1 MLETALDMYW
11 LGKVLGLGCRARR
24 VLTDVPADLDF
35 LDAARRALLPLP
47 VDRYP
52 PPRSPFPDAGPPE
65 AAVRRAGR
73 ALAGRRVAVAASGGS
88 GAMASLLGV
97 LRAFEDA
104 GLRPAAMTVCS
115 GSALFGFPWAA
126 GRSSDEVA
134 EFLLRLRPRDYVDPD
149 WPGVARAVPA
159 LGRGFGGLLRGD
171 AVEETLRGFLGDVR
185 LGDLPVPC
193 YAPAWSIEQ
202 NRVLFL
208 GPRTTP
214 DLPVAR
220 AIRVAL
226 ALPIWVAPVPLDGE
240 SWCDGGLVDVFPVAP
255 LLDEEPPPELAVTV
269 NAYFP
274 AGLVADADDGWDER
288 PLSLLN
294 IESQFRT
301 AQHLQVARQNL
312 ARLRAACPVVAVEPV
327 PYSVVRGAG
336 LYRQFL
342 DTRSWPR
349 FMLAGLRDGRRA
361 LRTLATLPAYP
372 PPA

>member
-11 LGKVLGLGCRARR
+11 LGKVLGVASRARR
-24 VLTDVPADLDF
+24 VITDVPADLDF

-47 VDRYP
+47 VDAYP
-52 PPRSPFPDAGPPE
+52 EARSPFPAPGRPG
-65 AAVRRAGR
+65 AAARRAAA
-73 ALAGRRVAVAASGGS
+73 ALDGRRVAVAASGGS

-97 LRAFEDA
+97 LRAFEEA
-104 GLRPAAMTVCS
+104 AVTPAAMTVCS
-115 GSALFGFPWAA
+115 GSALFGLPWAA
-126 GRSSDEVA
+126 GRSADEVA
-134 EFLLRLRPRDYVDPD
+134 SFLLGLRPRDYVDPD
-149 WPGVARAVPA
+149 WAGLVRAA
-159 LGRGFGGLLRGD
+159 SAMGRGFGGLLRGD
-171 AVEETLRGFLGDVR
+171 AVEESLRGFLGDVR

-193 YAPAWSIEQ
+193 YAPAWSIEE
-202 NRVLFL
+202 NRVAFL

-220 AIRVAL
+220 AVRVAM
-226 ALPIWVAPVPLDGE
+226 ALPIWVAPVRLDDG

-255 LLDEEPPPELAVTV
+255 LLDVEPPPDVAVTV

-274 AGLVADADDGWDER
+274 AELVAEVDDGWDQR

-327 PYSVVRGAG
+327 PYSLVRGAG
-336 LYRQFL
+336 LYRQYL
-342 DTRSWPR
+342 DTRAWPR
-349 FMLAGLRDGRRA
+349 FMLAGLDGGRRA
-361 LRTLATLPAYP
+361 LPQLASAAATLPA
-372 PPA
+372 

>member
-11 LGKVLGLGCRARR
+11 LGKVLGVASRARR
-24 VLTDVPADLDF
+24 VITDVPADLDF

-47 VDRYP
+47 VDAYP
-52 PPRSPFPDAGPPE
+52 EARSPFPAPGRPG
-65 AAVRRAGR
+65 AAARRAGA
-73 ALAGRRVAVAASGGS
+73 ALDGRRVAVAASGGS

-97 LRAFEDA
+97 LRAFEEA
-104 GLRPAAMTVCS
+104 AVTPAAMTVCS
-115 GSALFGFPWAA
+115 GSALFGLPWAA
-126 GRSSDEVA
+126 GRSADEVA
-134 EFLLRLRPRDYVDPD
+134 SFLLGLRPRDYVDPD
-149 WPGVARAVPA
+149 WAGLVRAA
-159 LGRGFGGLLRGD
+159 SAMGRGFGGLLRGD
-171 AVEETLRGFLGDVR
+171 AVEESLRGFLGDVR

-193 YAPAWSIEQ
+193 YAPAWSIEE
-202 NRVLFL
+202 NRVAFL

-220 AIRVAL
+220 AVRVAM
-226 ALPIWVAPVPLDGE
+226 ALPIWVAPVRLDDG

-255 LLDEEPPPELAVTV
+255 LLDVEPPPDVAVTV

-274 AGLVADADDGWDER
+274 AELVAEVDDGWDQR

-336 LYRQFL
+336 LYRQYL
-342 DTRSWPR
+342 DTRAWPR
-349 FMLAGLRDGRRA
+349 FMLAGLDGGRRA
-361 LRTLATLPAYP
+361 LPQLASAAATLPA
-372 PPA
+372 